1 MLFCLVCST
10 SYIFVGELKSFAE
23 KAKKKI
29 PFSQFGRELFSSNIL
44 LTLSEPGKKTVQMND
59 ILSGNTGTG
68 HPRGNVCFGFIVH
81 CQRAR
86 CLEKLAER
94 SKLVGCTVL
103 G

>member
-1 MLFCLVCST
+1 MT
-10 SYIFVGELKSFAE
+10 
-23 KAKKKI
+23 KI
-29 PFSQFGRELFSSNIL
+29 PFSQFGRELFSSNTL

-86 CLEKLAER
+86 CSEKLAER
-94 SKLVGCTVL
+94 SKLVGCAVL